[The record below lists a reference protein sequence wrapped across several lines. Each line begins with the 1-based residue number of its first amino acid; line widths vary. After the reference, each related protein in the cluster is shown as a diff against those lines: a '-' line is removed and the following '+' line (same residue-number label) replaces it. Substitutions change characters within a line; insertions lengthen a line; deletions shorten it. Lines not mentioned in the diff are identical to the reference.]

1 MISPATKHTGVTLKL
16 RIKRC
21 GRCCHVRVSSR
32 SWRLAWPRG
41 FRGRLGII
49 ISAEVTGDEA
59 AEPVADTV
67 AINWGAWVDMNDLV
81 SGKASLPSL
90 PSGFAL
96 PDSETAA
103 YMRQQLCLKCA
114 AALLPVAEYE
124 QEAARQTLALLLLA
138 GEQIIQDGRRI
149 PFAFSASTMAMEVQ
163 RYDCLG
169 PARLGFYYENKLKR
183 DCHFL
188 VPRRITENDLL
199 SFRQVLATW
208 EQNRRLFHSP
218 VIGAVLMLKYFHFQ
232 KRRGCDEF

>member
-1 MISPATKHTGVTLKL
+1 
-16 RIKRC
+16 
-21 GRCCHVRVSSR
+21 
-32 SWRLAWPRG
+32 
-41 FRGRLGII
+41 
-49 ISAEVTGDEA
+49 
-59 AEPVADTV
+59 
-67 AINWGAWVDMNDLV
+67 MNDLV

-163 RYDCLG
+163 RYDLLG
-169 PARLGFYYENKLKR
+169 TGAVGVLLRKQAEARLS
-183 DCHFL
+183 FL
-188 VPRRITENDLL
+188 G
-199 SFRQVLATW
+199 SS
-208 EQNRRLFHSP
+208 QNHR
-218 VIGAVLMLKYFHFQ
+218 K
-232 KRRGCDEF
+232 